1 MKKLISLSLLLLA
14 ISLEAQLLRPS
25 TYSLVSADTV
35 YSGLIGSSISDI
47 AGLGD
52 TLWLGSGHGLSASY
66 DNGAS
71 FVGFSQRFS
80 NLGQGGVSALEVW
93 GDTIWVAQVLIQRQV
108 LET

>member
-1 MKKLISLSLLLLA
+1 MKMLITLGILLVS

-25 TYSLVSADTV
+25 TFSLEAADTV
-35 YSGLIGSSISDI
+35 YSGLIGSSISDL
-47 AGLGD
+47 AGHGD

-80 NLGQGGVSALEVW
+80 NLGQEIPSGLP
-93 GDTIWVAQVLIQRQV
+93 QVLILPLV
-108 LET
+108 SGT